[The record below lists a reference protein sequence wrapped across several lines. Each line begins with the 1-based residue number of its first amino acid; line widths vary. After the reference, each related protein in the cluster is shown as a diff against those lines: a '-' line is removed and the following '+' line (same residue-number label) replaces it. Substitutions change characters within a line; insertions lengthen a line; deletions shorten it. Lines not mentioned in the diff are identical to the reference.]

1 MRYAMN
7 GRETQIYLNNKDLL
21 KEIHLSKTSYCEFTD
36 KKYADYDIIVT
47 EFEQIN
53 SEETIEAG
61 KIARAE
67 RLTQVKIDEYVRANP
82 SVTAKKAK
90 NFVEPVDPNTIQK
103 EDIVVRYMTF
113 EHIPLDNTRKKKP
126 RYISEYHKKV
136 NFPPFKH
143 YTINTDNTINLVGQS
158 HYKNGEFNPS
168 AGKITNKL
176 ALMFML
182 LVDRYSQRSNWRGY
196 TYLDEMKGQ
205 ALIQLSGM
213 ALQFNE
219 HRSNNPFSY
228 YTSFVS
234 NSFTR
239 VLNTEKKHQ
248 EIRDD
253 LLQQNGHNPS
263 FTRQLAHEEEI
274 RRMRESSNLD
284 NGFE

>member
-1 MRYAMN
+1 MN

-53 SEETIEAG
+53 SEGTIEAG

-90 NFVEPVDPNTIQK
+90 NFVEPVDPTTIQK